1 MQRRSPIRKC
11 VGCGAR
17 RDKIELLR
25 IVNNKGEIIID
36 PGGKVPGRGAYLCPN
51 MDCLEKAVSKNK
63 LSDALK
69 FEISDEIY
77 EKISEEI
84 KHD

>member
-1 MQRRSPIRKC
+1 MQNRSPIRKC

-25 IVNNKGEIIID
+25 VVNNKGDILVD
-36 PGGKVPGRGAYLCPN
+36 PGERTPGRSAYLCPN
-51 MDCLEKAVSKNK
+51 LDCLDQAVENNSLKK
-63 LSDALK
+63 ALK
-69 FEISDEIY
+69 IDISDEIY
-77 EKISEEI
+77 EQISEEI

>member
-1 MQRRSPIRKC
+1 LQRRSPIRKC

>member
-1 MQRRSPIRKC
+1 MQKRSPIRKC

-25 IVNNKGEIIID
+25 IVNNKGEILVD
-36 PGGKVPGRGAYLCPN
+36 PGGRIPGRGAYLCPN
-51 MDCLEKAVSKNK
+51 MDCFDKAVENNSLEN
-63 LSDALK
+63 ALK
-69 FEISDEIY
+69 FEITDEIY

>member
-1 MQRRSPIRKC
+1 MQTRSPIRKC

-25 IVNNKGEIIID
+25 VVNNKGEILID
-36 PGGKVPGRGAYLCPN
+36 PGERTPGRGAHLCPN
-51 MDCLEKAVSKNK
+51 MDCLDKAVESGILK
-63 LSDALK
+63 DALRI
-69 FEISDEIY
+69 EISDEIY
-77 EKISEEI
+77 NKISEEI

>member
-1 MQRRSPIRKC
+1 LQRRSPIRKC
-11 VGCGAR
+11 VGCGDR

-36 PGGKVPGRGAYLCPN
+36 PGGKLPGRGAYLCPN

>member
-1 MQRRSPIRKC
+1 MQKRSPIRKC

-25 IVNNKGEIIID
+25 VVNNKGEILVD
-36 PGGKVPGRGAYLCPN
+36 PGGRIPGRGAYLCPN
-51 MDCLEKAVSKNK
+51 MECFDKAVENNSLEK
-63 LSDALK
+63 ALK
-69 FEISDEIY
+69 FEITDEIY

>member
-1 MQRRSPIRKC
+1 MQKRSPIRQC
-11 VGCGAR
+11 IGCGAR

-25 IVNNKGEIIID
+25 VVNNKGDILVD
-36 PGGKVPGRGAYLCPN
+36 PGGNVPGRGAYLCPN
-51 MDCLEKAVSKNK
+51 LDCLDKAVKK
-63 LSDALK
+63 DALK
-69 FEISDEIY
+69 NALKIEISDEIY

>member
-1 MQRRSPIRKC
+1 LQRRSPIRKC

-51 MDCLEKAVSKNK
+51 MACLEKAVSKNK

>member
-1 MQRRSPIRKC
+1 MQSRSPIRQC

-25 IVNNKGEIIID
+25 VVNNKGEILVD
-36 PGGKVPGRGAYLCPN
+36 PGGRTPGRGAYLCPN
-51 MDCLEKAVSKNK
+51 MDCLDKAVKK
-63 LSDALK
+63 GALK
-69 FEISDEIY
+69 KALRKDISDEIY
-77 EKISEEI
+77 EQISEEI

>member
-1 MQRRSPIRKC
+1 MQSRSPIRKC

-25 IVNNKGEIIID
+25 VVNNKSEILVD
-36 PGGKVPGRGAYLCPN
+36 PGERTPGRDAYLCPN
-51 MDCLEKAVSKNK
+51 LDCLDKAVENDSLKNT
-63 LSDALK
+63 LK
-69 FEISDEIY
+69 IDISDEIY

-84 KHD
+84 KHV

>member
-1 MQRRSPIRKC
+1 LQSRSPIRKC

-25 IVNNKGEIIID
+25 IVNNKGEILID
-36 PGGKVPGRGAYLCPN
+36 PGERTPGRGAYLCPN
-51 MDCLEKAVSKNK
+51 TDCLDKAVEKDSLKK
-63 LSDALK
+63 ALK
-69 FEISDEIY
+69 IDISDEIY

>member
-1 MQRRSPIRKC
+1 MQSRSPIRKC

-25 IVNNKGEIIID
+25 VVNNKGEILID
-36 PGGKVPGRGAYLCPN
+36 PGERTPGRGAYLCPN
-51 MDCLEKAVSKNK
+51 MDCLDKAVENGALK
-63 LSDALK
+63 DALK
-69 FEISDEIY
+69 KEISDEIY

>member
-1 MQRRSPIRKC
+1 MQSRSPIRKC

-25 IVNNKGEIIID
+25 VVNNKGDILID
-36 PGGKVPGRGAYLCPN
+36 PGERITGRGAYLCPN
-51 MDCLEKAVSKNK
+51 MDCLDKAVEKDSLKK
-63 LSDALK
+63 ALK
-69 FEISDEIY
+69 IEISDEIY
-77 EKISEEI
+77 EQISEEI

>member
-36 PGGKVPGRGAYLCPN
+36 PGGKIPGRGAYLCPN
-51 MDCLEKAVSKNK
+51 MECLEKAVSKNK
-63 LSDALK
+63 LSEALK

>member
-1 MQRRSPIRKC
+1 LQKRSPIRKC

-25 IVNNKGEIIID
+25 IVNNKGDILVD
-36 PGGKVPGRGAYLCPN
+36 PGGKIPGRGAYLCPN
-51 MDCLEKAVSKNK
+51 IECLDKAVKKDSLKN
-63 LSDALK
+63 ALK
-69 FEISDEIY
+69 IEISDEIY
-77 EKISEEI
+77 EQISEEI

>member
-1 MQRRSPIRKC
+1 MQSRSPIRKC

-25 IVNNKGEIIID
+25 VVNNKGDILID
-36 PGGKVPGRGAYLCPN
+36 PGERITGRGAYLCPN
-51 MDCLEKAVSKNK
+51 MDCLDKAVESN
-63 LSDALK
+63 SLK
-69 FEISDEIY
+69 ESLRIDISDEIY
-77 EKISEEI
+77 DKISGEI